1 MRKPPLGATTRH
13 RVIPCVLLI
22 GADEG
27 VTSLVRRCA
36 ALAVSAR
43 LEITDVESMGT
54 RAAEWRPF
62 AILVQ
67 TSLLEFAPE
76 EFIAVARSVGARL
89 VTLPDE
95 RLDDPRFKTELTTT
109 LRAIRVQR
117 KN

>member
-1 MRKPPLGATTRH
+1 MRKPPLSATTRH
-13 RVIPCVLLI
+13 RVVPCVLLI
-22 GADEG
+22 GGTDD
-27 VTSLVRRCA
+27 VTALCRRAA

-43 LEITDVESMGT
+43 LETTDVESMGT

-95 RLDDPRFKTELTTT
+95 RLEDPRFKSELTAT
-109 LRAIRVQR
+109 LRAIRVQH

>member
-1 MRKPPLGATTRH
+1 
-13 RVIPCVLLI
+13 VLLV
-22 GADEG
+22 GADAE
-27 VTSLVRRCA
+27 VEALCRRCA

-43 LEITDVESMGT
+43 LEVSDVQSMGT

-95 RLDDPRFKTELTTT
+95 RLADPRFKTELTSTI
-109 LRAIRVQR
+109 RSVRVQHR
-117 KN
+117 T